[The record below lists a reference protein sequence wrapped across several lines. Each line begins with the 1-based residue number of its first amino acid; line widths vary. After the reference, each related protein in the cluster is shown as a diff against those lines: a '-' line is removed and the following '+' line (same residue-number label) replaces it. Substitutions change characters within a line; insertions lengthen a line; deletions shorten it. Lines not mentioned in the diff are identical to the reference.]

1 MATTTENPA
10 SSGRTIPTTG
20 ERSTVD
26 SWIHVGIAL
35 AVTTAYG
42 WDAWLG
48 VRAYVDYSLGSL
60 TGIVW
65 DVAVI
70 ALTIF
75 LVRGRA
81 LAQGVLALIALGAL
95 QGRWS
100 MLTSVWFWLPNM
112 DGRRTLVLMT
122 TSANVVTLVLL
133 SVPLVLR
140 YSSRFIAM
148 VAPRGT
154 A

>member
-1 MATTTENPA
+1 MTSDR
-10 SSGRTIPTTG
+10 SSI
-20 ERSTVD
+20 D
-26 SWIHVGIAL
+26 YWLHVAIAL
-35 AVTTAYG
+35 AVTASYG
-42 WDAWLG
+42 WDALVG
-48 VRAYVDYSLGSL
+48 IRAYRDYAVGSL

-122 TSANVVTLVLL
+122 TAANVVTLLL
-133 SVPLVLR
+133 LAVPLVWR
-140 YSSRFIAM
+140 YSNRVVAIA
-148 VAPRGT
+148 APRGT
-154 A
+154 

>member
-1 MATTTENPA
+1 MVTTTENAA
-10 SSGRTIPTTG
+10 SSGRTTATTAQ
-20 ERSTVD
+20 RSASD
-26 SWIHVGIAL
+26 YWIHVAIAL
-35 AVTTAYG
+35 AVTTSYG
-42 WDAWLG
+42 WDAWVG

-81 LAQGVLALIALGAL
+81 VAQGVLALIALAGL

-133 SVPLVLR
+133 AVPLLWR
-140 YSSRFIAM
+140 YSSRVVAM
-148 VAPRGT
+148 VASRGT
-154 A
+154 

>member
-1 MATTTENPA
+1 MATTTENAP
-10 SSGRTIPTTG
+10 SSGRTKPMAA
-20 ERSTVD
+20 ERSPAD
-26 SWIHVGIAL
+26 YWIHVGIAL

-42 WDAWLG
+42 WDAWVG

-81 LAQGVLALIALGAL
+81 LAQAVLALIALAAL
-95 QGRWS
+95 QGRWT
-100 MLTSVWFWLPNM
+100 MLSSVWCWLPNM

-133 SVPLVLR
+133 AVPLIWR

-148 VAPRGT
+148 AAPRGT